1 MTDMNHNGETEEQF
15 PQEELSPS
23 EKRRNE
29 LDELQA
35 QIDKRLRDNKRFLDR
50 FMDEDFED
58 EMEKELEA
66 EDEDEEP
73 FEEL

>member
-1 MTDMNHNGETEEQF
+1 MSDTNHTEETAEQL

-23 EKRRNE
+23 DKRRNE

-35 QIDKRLRDNKRFLDR
+35 QIDKRLRDNQRFLDR

>member
-1 MTDMNHNGETEEQF
+1 MTDTNHTEENEEQ
-15 PQEELSPS
+15 PLQEELSPS

-35 QIDKRLRDNKRFLDR
+35 QVSKRLRDNQRFLER